1 MQRPL
6 TVAKLTTPL
15 RAWAGRLGF
24 AFLVA
29 SAFSLML
36 LSKADVAVIDRA
48 RSAVDDAV
56 APLLEALSR
65 PVTTVNG
72 IIDYAEEMAALR
84 TQNSR
89 LRAENERLLAWQAQ
103 ARELQAEN
111 QRLAALLN
119 FIPDPLAR
127 SVTARVIGDQGGAFA
142 RSLLMAAGSDEGV
155 DRGQAAMTGQGLA
168 GRVVGTGERS
178 SRVLLLTDINS
189 RIPVLVGEQRHR
201 AVLAGNNSPDPAL
214 LYVDPDVALTPG
226 DYVVTSGDGGIF
238 PNGLPIGR
246 VTEIGET
253 RSAVRPFIDWDRLEV
268 LRLVDYGLAQKNDA
282 ERDAQLAVSPAQ

>member
-6 TVAKLTTPL
+6 TVARLATPL
-15 RAWAGRLGF
+15 KAWAGRLTF

-29 SAFSLML
+29 AAFTLML
-36 LSKADVAVIDRA
+36 LSKADVAVVERA

-84 TQNSR
+84 AQNEA
-89 LRAENERLLAWQAQ
+89 LKAENERLLTWQAR
-103 ARELQAEN
+103 ALELQSEN
-111 QRLAALLN
+111 KRLAALLN
-119 FIPDPLAR
+119 FAPDPEAR
-127 SVTARVIGDQGGAFA
+127 SVSARIIGDQGGAFA
-142 RSLLMAAGSDEGV
+142 RSLLLNAGSLQGV
-155 DRGQAAMTGQGLA
+155 GRGQAAMTGNGLV

-201 AVLAGNNSPDPAL
+201 AVLAGDNTPEPHL
-214 LYVDPDVALTPG
+214 LYVDPDVQLGRG

-246 VTEIGET
+246 LSAIAEGK
-253 RSAVRPFIDWDRLEV
+253 SAVRPFVNWDRLEI
-268 LRLVDYGLAQKNDA
+268 LRLIDYGVV
-282 ERDAQLAVSPAQ
+282 RDSEPTLSESQ